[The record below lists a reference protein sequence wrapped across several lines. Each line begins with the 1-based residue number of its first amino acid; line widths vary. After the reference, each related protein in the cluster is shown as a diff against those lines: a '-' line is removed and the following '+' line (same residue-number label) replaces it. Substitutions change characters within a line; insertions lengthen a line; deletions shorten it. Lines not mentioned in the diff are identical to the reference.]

1 MILRLAPFGLPQ
13 AFYRDWLGVA
23 AEEAAHFS
31 LLQAHRI
38 PPDQLRLEVTETAFR
53 AGRGQA
59 EQRLLSLK
67 ALGVGLV
74 VDDFGTGYS
83 SLESF
88 AASPFDALKMDQ
100 VFIRDIETNPR
111 HRAIVRTITSFAE
124 ELGLA
129 LTAEGIETPAQ
140 RERLQAIG
148 CQYGQGYL
156 FSPALPA
163 EEFEQLLSGTA
174 RIVG

>member
-1 MILRLAPFGLPQ
+1 
-13 AFYRDWLGVA
+13 
-23 AEEAAHFS
+23 
-31 LLQAHRI
+31 
-38 PPDQLRLEVTETAFR
+38 
-53 AGRGQA
+53 
-59 EQRLLSLK
+59 
-67 ALGVGLV
+67 
-74 VDDFGTGYS
+74 
-83 SLESF
+83 
-88 AASPFDALKMDQ
+88 

-111 HRAIVRTITSFAE
+111 HRAIVRTITSFAD

-140 RERLQAIG
+140 RERLRAIG